1 VATGDGSRL
10 SGATL
15 APPMRTSGQEG
26 PRFSGHGCEVSQQL
40 DDFRGRRELI
50 GGRELLVRDPTNSSS
65 RACISPIASFRLVAC
80 CTDQFAPCG
89 SGSSV
94 GNHRV
99 GWSTSRQLGIDQD
112 HDLGADGASI
122 ALGLALHPP
131 RAARDQS

>member
-26 PRFSGHGCEVSQQL
+26 PRFSDHGSEVSQQL

-50 GGRELLVRDPTNSSS
+50 GGRELLVRDPTNSPS
-65 RACISPIASFRLVAC
+65 RACISPIASFRLVAR
-80 CTDQFAPCG
+80 CTDRFAPCG

-94 GNHRV
+94 GNHRI
-99 GWSTSRQLGIDQD
+99 GCSRQLGIDQD